1 MRNYSLENYPS
12 NVEINFKFLI
22 NEYGFDIIEKKE
34 REFSYLFVFER
45 GDIKVILNYDYM
57 DNFFYFSIINGKNKH
72 YKDEDSEN
80 SLTFYD
86 LAKFKDS
93 EFKLEDIQPNDEQY
107 LTSLKNNATILKKY
121 GHDILIGEE
130 WI

>member
-1 MRNYSLENYPS
+1 MRLKVPINLDYPS
-12 NVEINFKFLI
+12 YPGQSTTAFWLLKAPCALFKVPPP
-22 NEYGFDIIEKKE
+22 
-34 REFSYLFVFER
+34 R
-45 GDIKVILNYDYM
+45 